1 MSSVIASLVVLAAPV
16 ALLVVLV
23 RLVWRSWAPLYF
35 MLSGRYVEAQH
46 ASTRM
51 ERGWLRVLPSVR
63 NGARYMRALALHM
76 QGLLEECLGEL
87 HALTG
92 ERLDP
97 NLAYA
102 VSSLEASTLVLL
114 EREPDRALACID
126 RAMELWSPSPEDLL
140 IRALALQSLSREEE
154 AGRDYARAE
163 SATRAAVKVGL
174 RTALVEDRETK
185 RAIAAYLRG
194 LFLARAGDEAAAR
207 RELEIAAAHP
217 KPHVYAE
224 RARRGV
230 PSRARRDD
238 DERSSLAPQVLGR
251 VDGGDQ
257 RANETPSS
265 ENKKA

>member
-1 MSSVIASLVVLAAPV
+1 VIAWLVTLALPI
-16 ALLVVLV
+16 ALLAVLV
-23 RLVWRSWAPLYF
+23 RLVWRSFAPLYF
-35 MLSGRYVEAQH
+35 MLSGRYAEAQL

-51 ERGWLRVLPSVR
+51 GRSWMRVLPSVR
-63 NGARYMRALALHM
+63 NGARYMHALALHM
-76 QGLLEECLGEL
+76 QGLFEESLGDL
-87 HALTG
+87 RALG
-92 ERLDP
+92 DARLDP
-97 NLAYA
+97 NLEYA
-102 VSSLEASTLVLL
+102 ASSLEASTLVLL
-114 EREPDRALACID
+114 DREPARALACID
-126 RAMELWSPSPEDLL
+126 RAMQLWSPSPEDML
-140 IRALALQSLSREEE
+140 IRALALQSLSRDEE
-154 AGRDYARAE
+154 ARRDFDRAE
-163 SATRAAVKVGL
+163 SASRGAVKIGL

-194 LFLARAGDEAAAR
+194 LFLARAGDESAAR

-230 PSRARRDD
+230 PSRVPRDD

-257 RANETPSS
+257 RASETPSS